1 MDAKYINS
9 NSNRSSVQN
18 VNMFFG
24 LRQKG
29 LLQVRTSIFH
39 NHFLKFKFNS
49 NLNRPKTKMEICIS
63 L

>member
-9 NSNRSSVQN
+9 NSNRSSDQN

-29 LLQVRTSIFH
+29 LLQVRNSIFH
-39 NHFLKFKFNS
+39 KHFVVCES
-49 NLNRPKTKMEICIS
+49 LNI
-63 L
+63 LDLLN